1 MKKKIALLLMTIMIT
16 GAVTACGSN
25 TDTGSDRTSDEVQTQ
40 TQEEAG
46 MVHLGSA
53 EEVAAFLDEMYANVP
68 TDMIPAGITSTEL
81 DLTDTEMVSYQT
93 GLTDLSQIEG
103 ITLSES
109 MIGSVA
115 YSVVYIRTQ
124 EGADA
129 EAIRQT
135 LMDNIDPAKWICVTA
150 EKQIA
155 GLFGDDIFYVMAAA
169 DTADLVYA
177 EAVKAAQSRNM
188 KVAEPLEKTNP
199 I

>member
-1 MKKKIALLLMTIMIT
+1 MKKKMALLLMTVMLT
-16 GAVTACGSN
+16 GAVTACGGDN
-25 TDTGSDRTSDEVQTQ
+25 NSDRTSDEVQTQ
-40 TQEEAG
+40 TQEEEG

-53 EEVAAFLDEMYANVP
+53 DEVAAFFDEMYVNVP
-68 TDMIPAGITSTEL
+68 TDMIPAGMATTEL
-81 DLTDTEMVSYQT
+81 DLTDTETVSYHT
-93 GLTDLSQIEG
+93 GLTDLSGIEG

-129 EAIRQT
+129 EAIRQS
-135 LMDNIDPAKWICVTA
+135 LMDKINPAKWICVTA

-155 GLFGDDIFYVMAAA
+155 GLFGDDIFFVMSAA
-169 DTADLVYA
+169 DTADLVYG
-177 EAVKAAQSRNM
+177 EAAKAAESRNM